1 MAKRATIILDDDLD
15 KKVRA
20 LQAKEISQSVS
31 SISFSFH
38 LKCFCILIFLIDLK

>member
-1 MAKRATIILDDDLD
+1 MAKRVTVMLDDDLD
-15 KKVRA
+15 KKIRM
-20 LQAKEISQSVS
+20 LQANEISQSVS